1 MPIERKREVM
11 DSISARLKKILFP
24 GGKLVFLLVVL
35 GAVSLYLAF
44 ATWLKETPFAYL
56 AYVLSAYALTV
67 LAAWTVTKAVP
78 AMNRLLHS
86 FSLTHRYLTDDYFK
100 VWVSLLLSFFI
111 NLSFGIF
118 KLAYAALYV
127 SFWDGALA
135 VYNILL
141 CAVRFY
147 LLRRFP
153 AGAQAQDRNRE
164 LRQYRI
170 TGGFLIVL
178 DAALGVIAVQIV
190 QHGHSYHYPGTLIYV
205 VALHA
210 FYSLTLAVTNA
221 VKYRKFNSPVL
232 SAAKMVN
239 LTTALVSIFTLETA
253 MLSSFGGSYQYH
265 KLMTASTAGGVWT
278 IVFCMAVYMVIHS
291 RKQRDCSKPT
301 S

>member
-1 MPIERKREVM
+1 M
-11 DSISARLKKILFP
+11 DRFSAWLKKILFP
-24 GGKLVFLLVVL
+24 GRKLVLLLVVL
-35 GAVSLYLAF
+35 GTVSLYLAF
-44 ATWLKETPFAYL
+44 ATWLGETPFAYI

-67 LAAWTVTKAVP
+67 SVALVVTKTIP
-78 AMNRLLHS
+78 GLNRFLHS
-86 FSLTHRYLTDDYFK
+86 FALAHRYLTDKYFK
-100 VWVSLLLSFFI
+100 VWASLLLSFFI
-111 NLSFGIF
+111 NLGFGIF
-118 KLAYAALYV
+118 KLVYAALYV

-135 VYNILL
+135 IYNILL

-147 LLRRFP
+147 LLRRVP
-153 AGAQAQDRNRE
+153 TSTQPQDRNRE

-170 TGGFLIVL
+170 TGGFLIAL

-190 QHGHSYHYPGTLIYV
+190 QHGHSYHYAGTLIYV

-253 MLSSFGGSYQYH
+253 MLSSFGGSYQYQ

-291 RKQRDCSKPT
+291 GKQLNQSTPT

>member
-1 MPIERKREVM
+1 MER
-11 DSISARLKKILFP
+11 ISAWWKKVLFP

-35 GAVSLYLAF
+35 GAASLYLAF
-44 ATWLKETPFAYL
+44 ATWLEKTPFAYL

-67 LAAWTVTKAVP
+67 LVAWIITKAVP
-78 AMNRLLHS
+78 ALNRFLHK
-86 FSLTHRYLTDDYFK
+86 FVLTHRYLTDNYFK
-100 VWVSLLLSFFI
+100 VWFSLLLSFFI
-111 NLSFGIF
+111 NLGYGIF
-118 KLAYAALYV
+118 KLVYAALYV

-135 VYNILL
+135 IYNILL

-147 LLRRFP
+147 LLRRVP
-153 AGAQAQDRNRE
+153 TGAQVQDRNRE

-170 TGGFLIVL
+170 TGGFLIAL

-205 VALHA
+205 AALHA

-232 SAAKMVN
+232 SAAKLVN

-253 MLSSFGGSYQYH
+253 MLSSFGGSYQYE

-278 IVFCMAVYMVIHS
+278 IVFCMAIYMVIHS
-291 RKQRDCSKPT
+291 GKQLDRSIST
-301 S
+301 SLGGKL

>member
-1 MPIERKREVM
+1 MEGWKIIVKRLLQPKWFWMALTVFWGGISLALTFFIFGE
-11 DSISARLKKILFP
+11 DS
-24 GGKLVFLLVVL
+24 
-35 GAVSLYLAF
+35 
-44 ATWLKETPFAYL
+44 PFAYVS
-56 AYVLSAYALTV
+56 YVSSAYALTV
-67 LAAWTVTKAVP
+67 LVVWVVTRAVP
-78 AMNRLLHS
+78 ALKRLLHS
-86 FSLTHRYLTDDYFK
+86 FSLSHRYLTDDYFK
-100 VWVSLLLSFFI
+100 VWSSLLLSFLI
-111 NLSFGIF
+111 NLGFGIF
-118 KLAYAALYV
+118 KLVYAALYV

-135 VYNILL
+135 IYNILL

-147 LLRRFP
+147 LLRRVSN
-153 AGAQAQDRNRE
+153 GTQAQDRNRE
-164 LRQYRI
+164 LRQYRV
-170 TGGFLIVL
+170 TGAFLIAL

-239 LTTALVSIFTLETA
+239 LTTALVSIFMLETA
-253 MLSSFGGSYQYH
+253 MLSSFGSSYQYH

-291 RKQRDCSKPT
+291 GKQLNQSTPT

>member
-1 MPIERKREVM
+1 M
-11 DSISARLKKILFP
+11 DRISAWLKKLLFP
-24 GGKLVFLLVVL
+24 GGKPVFLLVVL
-35 GAVSLYLAF
+35 GAVSLFLTF
-44 ATWLKETPFAYL
+44 ATWLEETPFAYL
-56 AYVLSAYALTV
+56 AYTLSAYGLTV
-67 LAAWTVTKAVP
+67 LVAWIVTKAVP
-78 AMNRLLHS
+78 GLKRFLHG

-100 VWVSLLLSFFI
+100 VRAGLLLSFFI
-111 NLSFGIF
+111 NLGFGIF
-118 KLAYAALYV
+118 KLVYAVRYV
-127 SFWDGALA
+127 SFWDGALS

-147 LLRRFP
+147 LLRRIP
-153 AGAQAQDRNRE
+153 AGAQSQDRNRE

-170 TGGFLIVL
+170 TGGFLIAL
-178 DAALGVIAVQIV
+178 DAALGVIAVEIV

-205 VALHA
+205 AALHA

-253 MLSSFGGSYQYH
+253 MLSSFGGSYQYEG
-265 KLMTASTAGGVWT
+265 LMTASTAGGVWT
-278 IVFCMAVYMVIHS
+278 MVFCLAVYMVIHS
-291 RKQRDCSKPT
+291 GRQLNQSAPT

>member
-1 MPIERKREVM
+1 M
-11 DSISARLKKILFP
+11 DRISAWLKKILFP
-24 GGKLVFLLVVL
+24 GGKLVFLLAVL

-44 ATWLKETPFAYL
+44 ATWLEETPFAYL

-67 LAAWTVTKAVP
+67 LVVWIVTKAVP
-78 AMNRLLHS
+78 ALNRLLHC
-86 FSLTHRYLTDDYFK
+86 FSLSHRYLTDSYFK
-100 VWVSLLLSFFI
+100 VWASLLLSFLI
-111 NLSFGIF
+111 NLGFGIF
-118 KLAYAALYV
+118 KLVYAALYV
-127 SFWDGALA
+127 SFWAGALA
-135 VYNILL
+135 IYNILL

-147 LLRRFP
+147 LLRRVP
-153 AGAQAQDRNRE
+153 SSPQAPDRNRE

-170 TGGFLIVL
+170 TGGFLIAL
-178 DAALGVIAVQIV
+178 DAALGVIAVEIV

-253 MLSSFGGSYQYH
+253 MLSSFGGSYPYE

-278 IVFCMAVYMVIHS
+278 IVFCVAVYMVIHS
-291 RKQRDCSKPT
+291 GKQLNQSTPT
-301 S
+301 P